1 MVKILTEIT
10 SRVGNGVTT
19 PYYAMIDSLAVVVN
33 RLTITKG
40 FMLYSMKQ

>member
-19 PYYAMIDSLAVVVN
+19 PYYAM
-33 RLTITKG
+33 
-40 FMLYSMKQ
+40 